1 MKQAAVCEGISHF
14 DARIM
19 DLALVAAIVKENK
32 NLSERPLKE
41 FNVAQNTTTEQ
52 QFGLEC
58 QRAMMGNIS

>member
-1 MKQAAVCEGISHF
+1 MKQAAACEGISHF

-52 QFGLEC
+52 QFVDWNA
-58 QRAMMGNIS
+58 RAR

>member
-1 MKQAAVCEGISHF
+1 MKQAAACEGISHF

-41 FNVAQNTTTEQ
+41 FSGAKHDDRTTVC
-52 QFGLEC
+52 GLEC